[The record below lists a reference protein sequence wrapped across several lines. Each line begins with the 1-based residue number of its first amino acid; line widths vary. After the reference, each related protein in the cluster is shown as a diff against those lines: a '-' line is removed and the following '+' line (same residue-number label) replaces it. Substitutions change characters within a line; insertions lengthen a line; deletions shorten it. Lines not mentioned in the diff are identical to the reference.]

1 MSILGELI
9 FHQLHGL
16 MMDLLCASQRGTA
29 ISYGTQSVLSVPLYD
44 VPLISNKDYIFEVA
58 GDTVTERPP
67 TFYNLCQ
74 V

>member
-1 MSILGELI
+1 MTIPGGLI
-9 FHQLHGL
+9 PPQLHGL
-16 MMDLLCASQRGTA
+16 MDLLCVSQRDTV
-29 ISYGTQSVLSVPLYD
+29 ISYGTQSVQSVPLSE
-44 VPLISNKDYIFEVA
+44 VPLITNKDYIFEVV